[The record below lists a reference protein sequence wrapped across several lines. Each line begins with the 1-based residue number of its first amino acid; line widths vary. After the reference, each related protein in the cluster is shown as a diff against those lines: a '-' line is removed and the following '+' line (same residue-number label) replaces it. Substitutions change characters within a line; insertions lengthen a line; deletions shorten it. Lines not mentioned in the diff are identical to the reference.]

1 MLTDKTG
8 TLTENSMEFRQCS
21 IKGRKYV
28 DDNGTLMK
36 AQDNSAV
43 NLELVE
49 QFSVI
54 LIFLLFAA
62 LSNFI

>member
-1 MLTDKTG
+1 
-8 TLTENSMEFRQCS
+8 MEFRQCS

-54 LIFLLFAA
+54 LIVLLFAA

>member
-1 MLTDKTG
+1 
-8 TLTENSMEFRQCS
+8 
-21 IKGRKYV
+21 
-28 DDNGTLMK
+28 MK

-54 LIFLLFAA
+54 LIVLLFAA